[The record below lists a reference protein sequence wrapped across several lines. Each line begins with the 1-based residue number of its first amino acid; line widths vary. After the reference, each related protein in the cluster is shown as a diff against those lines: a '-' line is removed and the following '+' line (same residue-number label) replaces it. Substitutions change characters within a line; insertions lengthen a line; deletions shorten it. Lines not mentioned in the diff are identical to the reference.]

1 MAATPVDTS
10 GLDNYFVEPFS
21 PDALLARA
29 VKITPTGPTG
39 GATTVQA
46 ASLPTEDDSH
56 ELDRFPAEDAGLA
69 DRRAVTSPAPRTG
82 PAVLVFEAVTID
94 VMMLLSGIL
103 LGRSFQLGQENQ
115 ATATP
120 VLAGVPVTNGTDPA
134 VETPVLASHSL
145 IPVALPAENYSVQVA
160 ALRARSAAADLAEHL
175 SANGWLAYVQDF
187 HQDLSTTPV
196 YRVRVGRFTDRDEAE
211 RARQRLKTEE
221 QLAGWVARP

>member
-10 GLDNYFVEPFS
+10 GLDSFLAEPFS
-21 PDALLARA
+21 PDALLAGVVESA
-29 VKITPTGPTG
+29 PPGPTT

-69 DRRAVTSPAPRTG
+69 DSRVVTSPAPGTG
-82 PAVLVFEAVTID
+82 PAVFVFEAVMIG

-103 LGRSFQLGQENQ
+103 LGRSFQLGQEEQ
-115 ATATP
+115 STATP

-134 VETPVLASHSL
+134 VGTPVLASHSF
-145 IPVALPAENYSVQVA
+145 IRSVLPAENYSVQVA
-160 ALRARSAAADLAEHL
+160 ALRARSAAADLAEQL

-187 HQDLSTTPV
+187 HLDFTTTPV

-211 RARQRLKTEE
+211 RARQRLETEE
-221 QLAGWVARP
+221 QLAGWVARL